1 MTRKL
6 WSVNIWSPY
15 HSYSLF
21 NFLWLILKI
30 IFFISSF
37 NNELV
42 ENWASL
48 CSQGLEFHRL
58 RVWNISS
65 CLGGAPPLPFFFRL
79 MFFQFHH
86 SSFIQLKI
94 GLCFFFFFTF
104 YKIFFLI
111 IKMTQVISNL
121 FYFSFFDKFRF

>member
-15 HSYSLF
+15 HSYFLF
-21 NFLWLILKI
+21 NYLWLIFKI
-30 IFFISSF
+30 IIFISSF
-37 NNELV
+37 NIKLV

-65 CLGGAPPLPFFFRL
+65 YLGGASPLLPFFRL

-94 GLCFFFFFTF
+94 ELLFFSFFAF
-104 YKIFFLI
+104 YKIFF
-111 IKMTQVISNL
+111 SNYENDSGYL
-121 FYFSFFDKFRF
+121 KSFYFSFFDKFRF